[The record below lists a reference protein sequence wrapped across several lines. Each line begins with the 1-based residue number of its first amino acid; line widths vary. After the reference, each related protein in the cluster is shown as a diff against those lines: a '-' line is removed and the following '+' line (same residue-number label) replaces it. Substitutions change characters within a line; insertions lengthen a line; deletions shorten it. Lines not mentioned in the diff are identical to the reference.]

1 MAGQLASVISRAE
14 QFKRVSRLAY
24 EDPLTGLANRRAIE
38 ERLERA
44 TAREVP
50 LAVLLCD
57 LDDLKSINDTRG
69 HEAGDEALRQV
80 GEALVVAAATRPGNL
95 VGRLAGDEFCVV
107 LENAALDDARA
118 LASAALDTLGK
129 GRAAVMI
136 SCGAA
141 ERGTGVATPA
151 QLLRAADAALY
162 RAKRNGGGQIFTAGT
177 RARARRTD
185 RRALRRTSP
194 DRVRASVRE
203 LAAELDGRLA
213 DDGAL
218 DRIEAVAAGLSDALN
233 AAAWAI
239 SFAPAGSG
247 FIRTVSIADGRD
259 QRIEGLRIEVDN
271 DVYAVY
277 EYPATAALI
286 EAGAGFFTLRVDDEN
301 GDPAE
306 RALLEHYARTGV
318 LAVAA
323 ADHDGT
329 WLLEI
334 YSDTASGSLEEAA
347 LDAGLLMRAA
357 IPPRPAGRGRGAML
371 ERRTAQLRLAGELG
385 LRLSTLADER
395 SILRATVTWVQQ
407 GMGAD
412 AAMIARMVSETSC
425 ELLAFSGLEGG
436 EERVGELAPTN
447 RGLVARSMRERG
459 PVLAPD
465 VREEPDYYPMPGS
478 TGTLSELD
486 VPVMVGGELW
496 GALSIQSNE
505 LDAFDEEDARVAQV
519 VAAQLGAALSYLH

>member
-1 MAGQLASVISRAE
+1 M
-14 QFKRVSRLAY
+14 
-24 EDPLTGLANRRAIE
+24 
-38 ERLERA
+38 
-44 TAREVP
+44 
-50 LAVLLCD
+50 
-57 LDDLKSINDTRG
+57 
-69 HEAGDEALRQV
+69 
-80 GEALVVAAATRPGNL
+80 GNL
-95 VGRLAGDEFCVV
+95 VRPGRQRLHPHR
-107 LENAALDDARA
+107 LDR
-118 LASAALDTLGK
+118 
-129 GRAAVMI
+129 GRA
-136 SCGAA
+136 
-141 ERGTGVATPA
+141 RPA
-151 QLLRAADAALY
+151 
-162 RAKRNGGGQIFTAGT
+162 
-177 RARARRTD
+177 D
-185 RRALRRTSP
+185 R
-194 DRVRASVRE
+194 
-203 LAAELDGRLA
+203 
-213 DDGAL
+213 
-218 DRIEAVAAGLSDALN
+218 
-233 AAAWAI
+233 
-239 SFAPAGSG
+239 
-247 FIRTVSIADGRD
+247 
-259 QRIEGLRIEVDN
+259 GLRIEVDN

-412 AAMIARMVSETSC
+412 AAMVARMVSETSC

-505 LDAFDEEDARVAQV
+505 LDSFDEEDARVAQV